1 MEEHPRFGE
10 SRWVAW
16 LNFLLLTLVF
26 GLSYGQ
32 YRLFYHTQSQYFFHG
47 LARFGF
53 GQLSRDWFAH
63 TPDPWPV
70 FTLLVQFTYRY
81 LDPTFF
87 YLYFIVL
94 IGVYAFSLLGIV
106 SSLFHIES
114 SKPKYLA
121 FVALIVLLHSPVFGY
136 LSRRIV
142 RLPMAAS
149 PHHFNVGRI
158 LLLEGIGEKRILGDM
173 LTPAAFGA
181 FLLLS
186 IYLFL
191 RGRPFLAA
199 TSSAV
204 AAMFHPSYIL
214 QAGILILAYMVVMLR
229 RGEGLRRPLEL
240 GLYAFSLVL
249 PLVVYDF
256 LNFRQTDPTI
266 WKTSQ
271 NILVRI
277 AYYPPAVP
285 QMWLGP
291 TAYIKMSFV
300 LVALYLVRRTP
311 LSWVILLSFLAATGL
326 TLVQVLTGNTTL
338 ALLLPW
344 RISAFLVPLST
355 LIILGY
361 GMSRLLERF
370 ELQYPGRRS
379 AMMVVSVLLLIALV
393 GAGVLET
400 RHRFR
405 LTNPDHL
412 EVKKFVE
419 TKMSPGE
426 TYLIP
431 VSWRDFRLDTGAP
444 VFAERSVIPY
454 NDAGVMEWY
463 RRERLAGAFYGSS
476 QIDDG
481 FDLPEPS
488 PQTRCQLLK
497 ELSRTYGVTDVV
509 LPKGNLDGCEGW
521 KLVFTNASYRVYAAP
536 H

>member
-1 MEEHPRFGE
+1 MADHSMFGKA
-10 SRWVAW
+10 RWVPW
-16 LNFLLLTLVF
+16 FNFLLLTLVF

-32 YRLFYHTQSQYFFHG
+32 YSLFYHTQSQYFFHG
-47 LARFGF
+47 LARLGF
-53 GQLSRDWFAH
+53 GQLSRDWFAR

-70 FTLLVQFTYRY
+70 FTLVVQFTYRY

-87 YLYFIVL
+87 YLYFLVL
-94 IGVYAFSLLGIV
+94 TGVYAFSLVGII
-106 SSLFHIES
+106 SSLFHIDG
-114 SKPKYLA
+114 SKPRYLA
-121 FVALIVLLHSPVFGY
+121 FLALVVALHSPVFGY
-136 LSRRIV
+136 LSRIIS
-142 RLPMAAS
+142 RLPLAAS

-173 LTPAAFGA
+173 LNPATFGA

-214 QAGILILAYMVVMLR
+214 QAGILTLSYMVSMLR
-229 RGEGLRRPLEL
+229 RGEGLKRPLEL
-240 GLYAFSLVL
+240 GVYALGLVL
-249 PLVVYDF
+249 PLVAYDSIM
-256 LNFRQTDPTI
+256 FRPTDPAI
-266 WKTSQ
+266 WKVSQ
-271 NILVRI
+271 DILVRI

-291 TAYIKMSFV
+291 TVYFKMAIV
-300 LVALYLVRRTP
+300 LVALYLVRRTE
-311 LSWVILLSFLAATGL
+311 LFGVILLSFLAAAGL
-326 TLVQVLTGNTTL
+326 TLIQMVTGNTTL

-361 GMSRLLERF
+361 GTSRLAEGLERNRS
-370 ELQYPGRRS
+370 RRS
-379 AMMVVSVLLLIALV
+379 ALVAMSALSLVALV

-400 RHRFR
+400 VNRFH
-405 LTNPDHL
+405 LQDEPDRF
-412 EVKKFVE
+412 EVKRFVRA
-419 TKMSPGE
+419 KMSPGD

-431 VSWRDFRLDTGAP
+431 VNWRDFRLDTGAP

-463 RRERLAGAFYGSS
+463 KRERLAEAFFGSS
-476 QIDDG
+476 KSEDA
-481 FDLPEPS
+481 FALPEPT
-488 PQTRCQLLK
+488 PQGRCELLN
-497 ELSRTYGVTDVV
+497 ELSVTYGVTDVV
-509 LPKGNLDGCEGW
+509 IPKGDLDGCKGW
-521 KLVFTNASYRVYAAP
+521 KPVFSNTSYSVYATT